1 MTANPRPGGTPT
13 RWFGLPAL
21 ALALCFVATAE
32 RLKTVPR
39 QTVDLEL
46 QVALPLFVQ
55 VFMSAG
61 DRYLAANLAAIRAL
75 VVVTENMRPED
86 YRILGKIQE
95 DASWLNPAHEDNYY
109 IATAILPWNGELD
122 AAQTILRRASGA
134 RPFDYQPAFY
144 YAFHQLHFKGDA
156 VGASAWLR
164 EAAEKLPSDDERVI
178 MQNFAARWID
188 RAQDVDLAIRVVE
201 AMARQARRK
210 DFRAYLEQRVAR
222 LQSLKTLR
230 AAAGRYSERFGHP
243 PLELQDLVNS
253 GLVASIP
260 ADPFGFGFE
269 LDPQGRVILRTT
281 PPRRTPK

>member
-1 MTANPRPGGTPT
+1 MTANSRQAWWLGA
-13 RWFGLPAL
+13 LIAAL
-21 ALALCFVATAE
+21 ALGFAATAE

-39 QTVDLEL
+39 QTVSLEI

-55 VFMSAG
+55 VFMTAG
-61 DRYLAANLAAIRAL
+61 DRFLAANLAAIRAL
-75 VVVTENMRPED
+75 VVETSKMRSED
-86 YRILGKIQE
+86 YRILGKVQE

-122 AAQTILRRASGA
+122 ATQNILARASKA

-164 EAAEKLPSDDERVI
+164 EAAEKLPSDEERLI

-188 RAQDVDLAIRVVE
+188 RAGDVDLAIRVVE
-201 AMARQARRK
+201 SMARQAKRK
-210 DFRAYLEQRVAR
+210 DFRAYLELRVAR
-222 LQSLKTLR
+222 LKSLKDLR
-230 AAAGRYSERFGHP
+230 AAAASYGQRFGRA
-243 PLELQDLVNS
+243 PLQLQELVDA
-253 GLVASIP
+253 GLMPAIP

-269 LDPQGRVILRTT
+269 FDKQGQIILRAT
-281 PPRRTPK
+281 PPRPAPK

>member
-1 MTANPRPGGTPT
+1 MTADLKQTWWPG
-13 RWFGLPAL
+13 LL
-21 ALALCFVATAE
+21 ALLLALSFAATAE
-32 RLKTVPR
+32 RLKSVPR

-55 VFMSAG
+55 VFMTAG

-75 VVVTENMRPED
+75 VVATDKMRPED

-122 AAQTILRRASGA
+122 AAQTILARATKA
-134 RPFDYQPAFY
+134 RYFDYQPAFY
-144 YAFHQLHFKGDA
+144 YAFHLLHFKGDA

-164 EAAEKLPSDDERVI
+164 AAAEKLPSDDERLV
-178 MQNFAARWID
+178 MQNMAARWID
-188 RAQDVDLAIRVVE
+188 RADDVDLAIRIVE

-222 LQSLKTLR
+222 LQSLKELR
-230 AAAGRYSERFGHP
+230 AAAGRYSERVGHP
-243 PLELQDLVNS
+243 PLKLQDLVDS
-253 GLVASIP
+253 GLIAAIP
-260 ADPFGFGFE
+260 ADTFGFGFE
-269 LDPQGRVILRTT
+269 FDEKGQIILRKT
-281 PPRRTPK
+281 PPRSPPK

>member
-1 MTANPRPGGTPT
+1 MTADLKQTWWPG
-13 RWFGLPAL
+13 LL
-21 ALALCFVATAE
+21 ALLLALSFVATAE

-55 VFMSAG
+55 VFMAAG

-75 VVVTENMRPED
+75 VVVTEKMRPED
-86 YRILGKIQE
+86 YRILGKVQE

-122 AAQTILRRASGA
+122 AAQTILRRASLA
-134 RPFDYQPAFY
+134 RRFDYQPAFY
-144 YAFHQLHFKGDA
+144 YAFHLLHFKGDP

-164 EAAEKLPSDDERVI
+164 EAAEKLPRDDERLI

-188 RAQDVDLAIRVVE
+188 RAHDVDLAIRIVE
-201 AMARQARRK
+201 AMAKQARRK

-222 LQSLKTLR
+222 LQSLKELR
-230 AAAGRYSERFGHP
+230 AAAGRYSERVGHP
-243 PLELQDLVNS
+243 PVELQDLVDS
-253 GLVASIP
+253 GLIPSIP
-260 ADPFGFGFE
+260 SDPFGFGFE
-269 LDPQGRVILRTT
+269 FDQQGQIILRKT
-281 PPRRTPK
+281 PPRSPPK